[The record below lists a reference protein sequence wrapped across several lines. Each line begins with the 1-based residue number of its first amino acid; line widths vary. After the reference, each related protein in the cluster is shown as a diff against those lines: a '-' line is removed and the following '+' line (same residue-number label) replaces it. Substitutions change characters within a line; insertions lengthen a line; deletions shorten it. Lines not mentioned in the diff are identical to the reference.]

1 MQFNILL
8 SLIKYILRKIFQQ
21 VCQQQTFFTNRLR
34 TDAMGAW
41 EQNRTSLIIHR
52 ATNEQSVFSAQ
63 LFLYV
68 EKSFSHKIII
78 SKVMK
83 GNC

>member
-1 MQFNILL
+1 M
-8 SLIKYILRKIFQQ
+8 FQQ

-34 TDAMGAW
+34 TDTLGAW
-41 EQNRTSLIIHR
+41 EQNCTNLTIHR
-52 ATNEQSVFSAQ
+52 ATNEQSVFFAQ
-63 LFLYV
+63 LLLYA
-68 EKSFSHKIII
+68 EQSFSHKIII

>member
-1 MQFNILL
+1 MQFNRLL

-21 VCQQQTFFTNRLR
+21 VCQQQTFTNRLR
-34 TDAMGAW
+34 TDAMAAW
-41 EQNRTSLIIHR
+41 EQNRTSFIIHR
-52 ATNEQSVFSAQ
+52 ATNEQSVFFAQ
-63 LFLYV
+63 LFLYA